1 MTINIWG
8 TPISPES
15 GLPVHPVSGH
25 TKSTE
30 NRLRKQAKDA
40 GELADRLQ
48 RMLDDATAAFET
60 SFDQADRRDATRNR
74 IAALA
79 KTRTI

>member
-8 TPISPES
+8 TPVSPES
-15 GLPVHPVSGH
+15 GLPAVPVH

-60 SFDQADRRDATRNR
+60 SFDEADRRDATRNR